1 MGREATCKCEW
12 AGTTASVKALLE
24 TSELILR
31 GEIRKRVPFTEL
43 KSVKAG
49 SDRLSF
55 RVGADPVHLYLG
67 AAQAQKWAA
76 ALKAGPTPL
85 AKKLGITAKTQVRTV
100 GAMSDDALASALA
113 EAGQVSARTSA
124 KIPDVIVACIDT
136 PESLSTAL
144 GKTEAQ
150 LAKGVP
156 IWLVYPKGPGRP
168 LNESLVRA
176 ELLPRGMVDTKVAA
190 VSATLTAIRFNL
202 RRVT

>member
-31 GEIRKRVPFTEL
+31 GEIRKRIPFTEL
-43 KSVKAG
+43 KSVEAG

-55 RVGADPVHLYLG
+55 RVGNDRVQLFLN

-85 AKKLGITAKTQVRTV
+85 AKKLGIAANSHVRTV
-100 GAMSDDALASALA
+100 GDMSDEALASALA
-113 EAGQVSARTSA
+113 EAGQVSARTTA
-124 KIPDVIVACIDT
+124 KNPDLIVACIDT
-136 PESLSTAL
+136 PKALSAAL
-144 GKTEAQ
+144 GKIEAQ
-150 LAKGVP
+150 LAAGVP
-156 IWLVYPKGPGRP
+156 IWLVYPKGPGRS
-168 LNESLVRA
+168 LNEPMVRA